1 MTRKGCSGREMR
13 IDVLTLFPEAL
24 ESVLNCSVLGRA
36 RERGLVTV
44 NLVNIRDFATDKHKV
59 TDDAPYGGGPGMV
72 LKPEPIF
79 LAVESLSE
87 ANSLE
92 HIVLLCPQGRRFN
105 QEVARELASLK
116 DMVLIC
122 GRYEGVDERVRNGL
136 VTDEISIGDYV
147 LSGGEIPALVVVDA
161 VCRLVPGVIGSEG
174 AIATDSFY
182 RPLLGIPQYTRPRSF
197 RGMLVPDILLS
208 GDHRTIEKWRFKE
221 ALKRTMQRRPDL
233 VERASLE
240 PAEMA
245 LLDEARAELDMSEGH
260 DAGR

>member
-1 MTRKGCSGREMR
+1 MR
-13 IDVLTLFPEAL
+13 IDVLTLFPGAF
-24 ESVLNCSVLGRA
+24 ESLLNCSVLGRA

-87 ANSLE
+87 VNSLE
-92 HIVLLCPQGRRFN
+92 RIILLSPQGRRFN
-105 QEVARELASLK
+105 QEMARDLASVK

-122 GRYEGVDERVRNGL
+122 GRYEGVDERVRTGL

-161 VCRLVPGVIGSEG
+161 VCRLLPGVIGNDG
-174 AIATDSFY
+174 AIATDSFH

-197 RGMLVPDILLS
+197 RGMTVPEVLLS
-208 GDHRTIEKWRFKE
+208 GDHRTIEKWRLKQ
-221 ALKRTMQRRPDL
+221 ALKRTVQRRPDL
-233 VERASLE
+233 VEQACLGRDDMVLLE
-240 PAEMA
+240 
-245 LLDEARAELDMSEGH
+245 EARAELHINQRDGP
-260 DAGR
+260 GR